1 MKLKI
6 KCIYKDKVEPT
17 LLKEIETSNN
27 QDKKNLISEILT
39 VVDEILE
46 PEGEIEGLFLSRQ

>member
-17 LLKEIETSNN
+17 LLKEIETCN
-27 QDKKNLISEILT
+27 DETKKGLISDVLA
-39 VVDEILE
+39 VVDEILD
-46 PEGEIEGLFLSRQ
+46 PKGDIEGLFISRQ